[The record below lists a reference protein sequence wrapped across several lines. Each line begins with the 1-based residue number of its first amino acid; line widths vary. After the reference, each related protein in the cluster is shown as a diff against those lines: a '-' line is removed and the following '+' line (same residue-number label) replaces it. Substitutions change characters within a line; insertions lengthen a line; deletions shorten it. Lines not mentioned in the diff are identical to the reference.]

1 MDGAPQIE
9 IIYWNNKD
17 YFDYNGNSIEKER
30 LILDNQNPH
39 PLKRIIESPWTYR
52 VIRFI
57 LGSIFVYAGFIKL
70 IDPKGFAQTIS
81 QYDIVPAFLLA
92 PFAIGLP
99 ALEFL
104 AGLGLILNIRGSLS
118 VIFSL
123 LVVFTA
129 VLGYGILN
137 DLNVDCGCFSPE
149 EITGRNNL
157 RQAFYRD
164 LFMIAAVFFLFFSRS
179 NSVLRSAH
187 DGCVEKNKLS
197 EKEDA

>member
-1 MDGAPQIE
+1 M
-9 IIYWNNKD
+9 N
-17 YFDYNGNSIEKER
+17 
-30 LILDNQNPH
+30 NQNPH
-39 PLKRIIESPWTYR
+39 TLKRIIGSPWTYR

-57 LGSIFVYAGFIKL
+57 LGSIFVYAGFVKL
-70 IDPKGFAQTIS
+70 IDPKAFARVIS
-81 QYDIVPAFLLA
+81 QYSIAPDVLLV

-104 AGLGLILNIRGSLS
+104 AGIGLILNMRGSLT

-123 LVVFTA
+123 LVVFVG

-137 DLNVDCGCFSPE
+137 DMNVDCGCFSPA
-149 EITGRNNL
+149 EITSQNNL

-164 LFMIAAVFFLFFSRS
+164 LFMIAVVFLLFFSKS
-179 NSVLRSAH
+179 NRVLRSTH

>member
-1 MDGAPQIE
+1 M
-9 IIYWNNKD
+9 
-17 YFDYNGNSIEKER
+17 
-30 LILDNQNPH
+30 DNQNPH

-70 IDPKGFAQTIS
+70 IDPKAFAQTIS

-149 EITGRNNL
+149 EITSRNNL

-164 LFMIAAVFFLFFSRS
+164 LFMIAGVFLLFFSRS
-179 NSVLRSAH
+179 NSLLRSAH

>member
-1 MDGAPQIE
+1 
-9 IIYWNNKD
+9 
-17 YFDYNGNSIEKER
+17 
-30 LILDNQNPH
+30 LDKQNPH
-39 PLKRIIESPWTYR
+39 LLKEIIESPWMYR

-57 LGSIFVYAGFIKL
+57 LGSIFLYAGFIKL
-70 IDPKGFAQTIS
+70 IDPKAFARVIS
-81 QYDIVPAFLLA
+81 QYDIVPDFLLA
-92 PFAIGLP
+92 PLAVGLP
-99 ALEFL
+99 AIEFL

-123 LVVFTA
+123 LLVFTA

-149 EITGRNNL
+149 EITGQNNL

-164 LFMIAAVFFLFFSRS
+164 LFMIAGVFLLFFSRS
-179 NSVLRSAH
+179 NRVLRNAH
-187 DGCVEKNKLS
+187 DGCVKKNKLS

>member
-1 MDGAPQIE
+1 
-9 IIYWNNKD
+9 
-17 YFDYNGNSIEKER
+17 
-30 LILDNQNPH
+30 LDNQNPH

-164 LFMIAAVFFLFFSRS
+164 LFMIAGVFLLFFSRS

-187 DGCVEKNKLS
+187 DGCVKKNKLS

>member
-17 YFDYNGNSIEKER
+17 YFDYSGNSIEKER

-70 IDPKGFAQTIS
+70 IDPKAFAQTIS

-164 LFMIAAVFFLFFSRS
+164 LFMIAGVFLLFFSRS
-179 NSVLRSAH
+179 NSLLRSAH

>member
-1 MDGAPQIE
+1 MD
-9 IIYWNNKD
+9 K
-17 YFDYNGNSIEKER
+17 
-30 LILDNQNPH
+30 QNPH
-39 PLKRIIESPWTYR
+39 PLKKIIQSPWTYR

-70 IDPKGFAQTIS
+70 IDPKAFARVIS
-81 QYDIVPAFLLA
+81 QYNIVPDFLLA
-92 PFAIGLP
+92 PLAVGLP
-99 ALEFL
+99 AIEFL
-104 AGLGLILNIRGSLS
+104 AGLGLILNIRGSLA
-118 VIFSL
+118 VIFGL

-137 DLNVDCGCFSPE
+137 DLNVDCGCFSPA
-149 EITGRNNL
+149 EITSQNNL

-164 LFMIAAVFFLFFSRS
+164 LFLIGGAFLLFLSRS
-179 NSVLRSAH
+179 NRVLRSAH

>member
-17 YFDYNGNSIEKER
+17 YFDYSGNSIEKER
-30 LILDNQNPH
+30 LILDNQNTH
-39 PLKRIIESPWTYR
+39 LLKRIIEAPWTYR

-57 LGSIFVYAGFIKL
+57 LGSIFIYAGFIKL
-70 IDPKGFAQTIS
+70 IDPKAFAQTIS

-164 LFMIAAVFFLFFSRS
+164 LFMIAGVFLLFFSRS
-179 NSVLRSAH
+179 NSLLRSAH

>member
-1 MDGAPQIE
+1 MD
-9 IIYWNNKD
+9 K
-17 YFDYNGNSIEKER
+17 
-30 LILDNQNPH
+30 QNPYL
-39 PLKRIIESPWTYR
+39 LKKIIESPWTYR

-70 IDPKGFAQTIS
+70 IDPKAFAQVIS
-81 QYDIVPAFLLA
+81 QYDIVPDFLLA

-118 VIFSL
+118 VIFSI

-149 EITGRNNL
+149 EIKSQNNL

-164 LFMIAAVFFLFFSRS
+164 LFMIAGVFLLFLSRS
-179 NSVLRSAH
+179 NSVLRSTY

>member
-1 MDGAPQIE
+1 MVCLDKQ
-9 IIYWNNKD
+9 
-17 YFDYNGNSIEKER
+17 NS
-30 LILDNQNPH
+30 H
-39 PLKRIIESPWTYR
+39 PLKRIISSPWTYR

-70 IDPKGFAQTIS
+70 IDPKAFARVIS
-81 QYDIVPAFLLA
+81 QYGIVPDLLLA

-104 AGLGLILNIRGSLS
+104 AGIGLILNMRGSLT

-123 LVVFTA
+123 LVVFVG

-137 DLNVDCGCFSPE
+137 DLNVDCGCFTPE
-149 EITGRNNL
+149 EITGQNSL
-157 RQAFYRD
+157 RQALYRD
-164 LFMIAAVFFLFFSRS
+164 LLMIAAVFLLFLSRS
-179 NSVLRSAH
+179 HRVLRNAH
-187 DGCVEKNKLS
+187 NGFIGKNKLS